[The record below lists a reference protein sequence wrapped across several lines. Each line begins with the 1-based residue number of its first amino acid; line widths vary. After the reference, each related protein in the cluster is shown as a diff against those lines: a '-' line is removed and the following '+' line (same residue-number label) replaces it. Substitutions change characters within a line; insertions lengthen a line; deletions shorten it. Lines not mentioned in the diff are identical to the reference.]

1 MKVLVASSDRLFARM
16 AAKKLESWGHR
27 ITATYDG
34 NEALDQIKRE
44 PYRIVIADWDLAGI
58 TGPELCVKIR
68 ELKRTRY
75 TYVIIYEKAHDAA
88 DHDAD
93 KDQLM
98 TGLQAGADDY
108 LSRPFNPLE
117 LQLRLKNAKRLL
129 NLEDELREGPGT
141 DTMTGVVN
149 QSSFRQFFRVILAET
164 ERSKA
169 RGALMYV
176 RVDNFQEGFAAHGY
190 SPMQKL
196 MVEIAKILE
205 RTRRDS
211 DLVSKTSEDEFC
223 LMLQTTYWDKCEG
236 VAEKIMLQTRNL
248 SVIID
253 DIELRAEI
261 SISTVNFPIDEMSS
275 DDVLASTDRIP
286 YQP

>member
-1 MKVLVASSDRLFARM
+1 MKVLVASSDRLFARL

-58 TGPELCVKIR
+58 TGPELCAKIR

>member
-1 MKVLVASSDRLFARM
+1 MKVLVASNDQLFSRLTS
-16 AAKKLESWGHR
+16 KKLESWGHR
-27 ITATYDG
+27 VTAAYDG
-34 NEALDQIKRE
+34 NEAVAHIKRE
-44 PYRIVIADWDLAGI
+44 PYRIVIVDWDLPGI

-68 ELKRTRY
+68 QLKRVRY
-75 TYVIIYEKAHDAA
+75 TYVIVYEKAHDAA
-88 DHDAD
+88 DRDAA

-98 TGLQAGADDY
+98 AGLQAGADDY

-129 NLEDELREGPGT
+129 NLEDELRDGPGT

-176 RVDNFQEGFAAHGY
+176 HVDSFQEGFAAHGY
-190 SPMQKL
+190 GPMQKL
-196 MVEIAKILE
+196 MVEIAGILE

-223 LMLQTTYWDKCEG
+223 LLLQNTYWDKCKG

-253 DIELRAEI
+253 DIELRATV
-261 SISTVNFPIDEMSS
+261 SVSTVNFPIDDMSS

-286 YQP
+286 YQS